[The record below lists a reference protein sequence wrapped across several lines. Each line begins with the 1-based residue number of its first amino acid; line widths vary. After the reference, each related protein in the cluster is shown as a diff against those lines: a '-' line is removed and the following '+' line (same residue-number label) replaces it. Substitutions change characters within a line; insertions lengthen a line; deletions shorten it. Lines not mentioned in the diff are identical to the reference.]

1 MKKLLV
7 RFIIVKHL
15 FFIVVFFTLSKCLFA
30 ETILEGNVTKIRD
43 GDTIEVGQIAIRFQG
58 LTCDELNT
66 KKGREAHDLLNEI
79 LMGKRVVCEL
89 SGEMSYERLVGRCA
103 VSEKGDIARY
113 LIENGYCGR
122 CNRYDKKGFYA
133 ESEKKSGPYTGVTPS
148 YCH

>member
-1 MKKLLV
+1 MNKQN
-7 RFIIVKHL
+7 INIAIVGL
-15 FFIVVFFTLSKCLFA
+15 
-30 ETILEGNVTKIRD
+30 
-43 GDTIEVGQIAIRFQG
+43 GQIGNYLFN
-58 LTCDELNT
+58 ELNT

-103 VSEKGDIARY
+103 FSDKGDIARY